1 MLEME
6 RNSPDGERGFELYY
20 LMMHKA
26 EKKYEIGKVLDAEVA
41 MQRQLRAIL
50 NKLTPQ
56 NFDRLFEQ
64 VKAVNI
70 DNAITL
76 TGIVSQIFE
85 KALMESIYCEM
96 YANFCSHLVSELP
109 DLSVDKEKITFKR
122 LLLNKCQ
129 EEFERG
135 EREQEETYK
144 VDESEGEVK
153 LSNEEREQRR
163 TKARRRMLG
172 NISLIGELY
181 KKKMLTERIMHECI
195 KKLLGQCQDPDEE
208 DVEALCKLMSTIGEM
223 IDHPKAKE
231 HMDVYF
237 ERLKILSNNMNLS
250 SRVRFMLKDVIDL
263 RRNRWQVRRKVDG
276 PKKIEEVHR
285 DAVQERQ
292 AQAQVGRMG
301 RGMGNSQS
309 ARRNPMDFGPRGSPM
324 LSPTSPMGG
333 PRGLSNQTRGY
344 GLQDARFE
352 ERQSYEPRTLPVNLP
367 QRPMGNESITLGP
380 QGGLARGMSSRGPTN
395 SNMSIPDVHSGPGDS
410 HRMPS
415 GINGYDN
422 LSERTSYGNR
432 EDLASRYMSDRPSSP
447 AGYDHSSAAAHNI
460 NYGNR
465 DLRNDDR
472 NLNRP
477 VATSPHAQPQGP
489 IVSQNASTD
498 EQLRNM
504 SLSAIRE
511 YYRYCFVF
519 VLFISF
525 RLQFLFITV
534 YLMKVETYKS
544 LLQFINHFIS
554 FRIRILPLSGL

>member
-26 EKKYEIGKVLDAEVA
+26 KKKEEAK
-41 MQRQLRAIL
+41 QRQLRAIL

-64 VKAVNI
+64 VNKVNI

-76 TGIVSQIFE
+76 VGVVSQIYE
-85 KALMESIYCEM
+85 KALMEPIFCEM
-96 YANFCSHLVSELP
+96 YANFCSHLASELP
-109 DLSVDKEKITFKR
+109 DFSVDNEKITFKK

-135 EREQEETYK
+135 EREQEEANK
-144 VDESEGEVK
+144 VDEAEGEVK

-172 NISLIGELY
+172 NIRLIGELY

-195 KKLLGQCQDPDEE
+195 KKLLGQCQDPHEEDVEYPDGE

-237 ERLKILSNNMNLS
+237 ERLKISSNNTNLS

-276 PKKIEEVHR
+276 PKKIEAVHK

-292 AQAQVGRMG
+292 AQAQAGRMG
-301 RGMGNSQS
+301 RGMGNNQS
-309 ARRNPMDFGPRGSPM
+309 ARSNPMDFGP
-324 LSPTSPMGG
+324 
-333 PRGLSNQTRGY
+333 
-344 GLQDARFE
+344 
-352 ERQSYEPRTLPVNLP
+352 
-367 QRPMGNESITLGP
+367 
-380 QGGLARGMSSRGPTN
+380 
-395 SNMSIPDVHSGPGDS
+395 
-410 HRMPS
+410 S
-415 GINGYDN
+415 GINGYGS
-422 LSERTSYGNR
+422 LSECTLYGSR

-447 AGYDHSSAAAHNI
+447 AGYDHLSATALNI

-465 DLRNDDR
+465 DLRNDDW

-477 VATSPHAQPQGP
+477 ITTSPHTQSQGP
-489 IVSQNASTD
+489 IVFQNAYSD
-498 EQLRNM
+498 ERLRDM
-504 SLSAIRE
+504 WLSAIRE

-519 VLFISF
+519 VLSIF
-525 RLQFLFITV
+525 RLQFLFIKV
-534 YLMKVETYKS
+534 YLMKVETNVYYS
-544 LLQFINHFIS
+544 LSNHFIS
-554 FRIRILPLSGL
+554 FRIRILSLLGL